1 MNSPLPKTLKDLF
14 STLANM
20 QRLMKKNGETN
31 LSANS
36 FIDRFAQ
43 ASGYKNKRALEGVS
57 PVESEQHSF
66 LSRFSE
72 FDYPQEVLIAI
83 EGLSIGV
90 LKPLVTQELKDTV
103 NNPVYEDGLKE
114 ILTHFAKGSINEH
127 DALAEYVM
135 LLDEED
141 DDSVVCIDSISDV
154 LSPFLVMNMA
164 YFLSSRRWH
173 YSTSTVESFGY
184 RGGTKYGVTCFE
196 SVEGA
201 AVAFVN
207 ELHKDVFQYT
217 FFSLLQDM
225 ALNVVDGKKP
235 AISPERIEQAIEGV
249 CKELFSSHKP
259 EKVKAPF

>member
-1 MNSPLPKTLKDLF
+1 
-14 STLANM
+14 
-20 QRLMKKNGETN
+20 MKKNGETS

-57 PVESEQHSF
+57 LVESEQPPF
-66 LSRFSE
+66 MSRFSE

-90 LKPLVTQELKDTV
+90 LKPLVSQELKNTI
-103 NNPVYEDGLKE
+103 NNPVYESGLKE
-114 ILTHFAKGSINEH
+114 ILNHLAKGSIDEH
-127 DALAEYVM
+127 DAFAEFTN

-141 DDSVVCIDSISDV
+141 DDSIVCVDSISDV
-154 LSPFLVMNMA
+154 VSPFLVMNMA
-164 YFLSSRRWH
+164 YFLSNRRW
-173 YSTSTVESFGY
+173 YYTTSAVETFGY
-184 RGGTKYGVTCFE
+184 RGGTKYGVTCSE
-196 SVEGA
+196 SVDCA

-207 ELHKDVFQYT
+207 ELHKEVFQHT

-225 ALNVVDGKKP
+225 ASNVVEGKKP
-235 AISPERIEQAIEGV
+235 AISMERIEQAIEGV

-259 EKVKAPF
+259 EKIKAPF